1 MSSPDQT
8 AMSPDNGV
16 EFVGKDLDYLAQE
29 GGAIGLGVGIEEGE
43 VGELGHPVDRQE
55 QEDLALRQAQLADVD
70 VHVTDPGL
78 GEALALGRLLLAFGQ
93 AGDVMTDSPG
103 PRLTGTPRKRTSS
116 AAEVDHD
123 DSDGYDFGRTGPGRA
138 DVPAAQAGGGAAAA
152 ARRGPGDGLA
162 LARGDGGGADR
173 LA

>member
-1 MSSPDQT
+1 MPKKRS
-8 AMSPDNGV
+8 
-16 EFVGKDLDYLAQE
+16 
-29 GGAIGLGVGIEEGE
+29 
-43 VGELGHPVDRQE
+43 
-55 QEDLALRQAQLADVD
+55 QLADRRQPQR
-70 VHVTDPGL
+70 TTAYRP
-78 GEALALGRLLLAFGQ
+78 AAF
-93 AGDVMTDSPG
+93 TFSPG
-103 PRLTGTPRKRTSS
+103 PRLNGTPRKRTSS